1 MNLDLGDT
9 RLIIAKCKEHG
20 LLRNQAA
27 YVLATA
33 LWETAQTM
41 KPVREAFWLSE
52 DWRKQNLRYYPWYG
66 RGYVQLTWERNY
78 REAGNKIGVS
88 LTDDPDLAM
97 EPEHAATILVQ
108 GMKEGWFTGMRLDN
122 YITLQESDFVEARR
136 VVNGTDK
143 AETIAGIAK
152 DYDEALL
159 KLERYGV
166 EDEPVDDV
174 RALLAEARSLILKA
188 ETMLGDA

>member
-78 REAGNKIGVS
+78 REAGNKIGVA

-97 EPEHAATILVQ
+97 APEHAAVILVQ
-108 GMKEGWFTGMRLDN
+108 GMKDGWFTGMRLDN
-122 YITLQESDFVEARR
+122 YITLQASDFVEARR

>member
-78 REAGNKIGVS
+78 REAGNKIGVA

-97 EPEHAATILVQ
+97 APEHAAVILVQ
-108 GMKEGWFTGMRLDN
+108 GMKDGWFTGMRLDN
-122 YITLQESDFVEARR
+122 YITLQASDFVEARR

-174 RALLAEARSLILKA
+174 RALLAEARSLIQKA

>member
-78 REAGNKIGVS
+78 REAGNKIGVA
-88 LTDDPDLAM
+88 LTKSPDLAM
-97 EPEHAATILVQ
+97 DPKHAATILVQ

-122 YITLQESDFVEARR
+122 YITLQASDFVEARR